1 MVTRA
6 VSAGKDWLTPL
17 ALLVPIIAAPAVAI
31 LVGVGSSA
39 RVLLLLFAGLA
50 VVAVVGYFTYGVLTA
65 VLAAVLTWL
74 LAVVSFLVFW
84 AISINT
90 SVCGKVIAAGWGWL
104 PPTLGGLA
112 FFAVGGWALQA
123 HHGKW
128 GVPLGYAVGFTLL
141 TLTLLAVPGTV
152 GTCET

>member
-84 AISINT
+84 AVSINT

-112 FFAVGGWALQA
+112 FVAVGGWALQA
-123 HHGKW
+123 HHGKC

>member
-1 MVTRA
+1 
-6 VSAGKDWLTPL
+6 
-17 ALLVPIIAAPAVAI
+17 
-31 LVGVGSSA
+31 
-39 RVLLLLFAGLA
+39 VLLLLFAGLA